1 MKGRD
6 DRRVETAVVVATV
19 TILGIAA
26 SATGLALL
34 AASWEAPAPDS
45 WGFRGFTVLFAT
57 AYGGVGAILTSRR
70 PENRVGWI
78 LLAAGTFSAVQLL
91 VEEYAIFG
99 VVGRSAPLPGAV
111 FAGWVESWIW
121 LVAAVLIVVITLLL
135 FPNGEFVSPRW
146 RIVAWLAA
154 ADLAVG
160 VAGLAFAAGPLNNAP
175 FALNPFPLLGEPG
188 RYLFYA
194 SFAGVVLLATSAA
207 ASLVVR
213 YRRSAGA
220 GRQQLK
226 WLALEAVLISIAIV
240 ITGLAQAFAPT
251 FKPVQVLFI
260 VVLALMPVA
269 IGVAILRYRLYDI
282 DVLINRA
289 IVYAATTAAIALT
302 FFGGIVVLQTGLRP
316 LTGGSEVAVAAS
328 PLACFALFQPIRPR
342 MQSTV
347 DRRFY
352 RARYDAVRAVDHFTA
367 ELTAEVDLGAV
378 RASLLAAVS
387 ETLQP
392 ESASVWLRNDSRTP
406 RG

>member
-1 MKGRD
+1 MSR
-6 DRRVETAVVVATV
+6 TAVVVAALTV
-19 TILGIAA
+19 LGITA
-26 SATGLALL
+26 SVTGLALL
-34 AASWEAPAPDS
+34 ALSWEAPAPDS
-45 WGFRGFTVLFAT
+45 WGFRGFTVVFAT
-57 AYGGVGAILTSRR
+57 AYGGVGAILTARR

-78 LLAAGTFSAVQLL
+78 LLAAGTCSAVQLF

-99 VVGRSAPLPGAV
+99 VVGRTAPLPGAV

-121 LVAAVLIVVITLLL
+121 LVGVVLIVVITLLV
-135 FPNGEFVSPRW
+135 FPSGRFVSPRW

-160 VAGLAFAAGPLNNAP
+160 VAGLAFSAGPLNNAP
-175 FALNPFPLLGEPG
+175 FAMNPFPLLSEAG

-194 SFAGVVLLATSAA
+194 GFTGVVLLATSAA

-226 WLALEAVLISIAIV
+226 WLALEAVLISIVVV
-240 ITGLAQAFAPT
+240 ITGFAQLFAPT
-251 FKPVQVLFI
+251 FKPLQVLFI

-282 DVLINRA
+282 DVLINQA
-289 IVYAATTAAIALT
+289 LVYAATTAAVALT
-302 FFGGIVVLQTGLRP
+302 FFGAIVVMQAGLRP

-328 PLACFALFQPIRPR
+328 TLVCFALFQPVRRR

-352 RARYDAVRAVDHFTA
+352 RSRYDAARTLDVFSVRLRD
-367 ELTAEVDLGAV
+367 EVDLDAV
-378 RASLLAAVS
+378 HKDLIDAVGQ
-387 ETLQP
+387 TMQP
-392 ESASVWLRNDSRTP
+392 ASVSLWLRGNP
-406 RG
+406 

>member
-1 MKGRD
+1 MKVRD
-6 DRRVETAVVVATV
+6 DRRVETAVVATV
-19 TILGIAA
+19 TVLGIAA
-26 SATGLALL
+26 SAIGLALL

-45 WGFRGFTVLFAT
+45 WGFRGFTIVFAT
-57 AYGGVGAILTSRR
+57 AYGGVGAILASRR

-78 LLAAGTFSAVQLL
+78 LLAAGTCSAVQLL

-99 VVGRSAPLPGAV
+99 VVDRTVPLPGAA

-121 LVAAVLIVVITLLL
+121 LVGVVLIVVITLLL
-135 FPNGEFVSPRW
+135 FPNGKFVSPRW

-154 ADLAVG
+154 ADLVVG

-175 FALNPFPLLGEPG
+175 FALNPYPVLGEPG
-188 RYLFYA
+188 HYLFYA

-220 GRQQLK
+220 GQQQLK

-240 ITGLAQAFAPT
+240 IVGLAQAFAPT

-289 IVYAATTAAIALT
+289 LVYAATTAAIALT
-302 FFGGIVVLQTGLRP
+302 FFGGIVVLQAGLRP
-316 LTGGSEVAVAAS
+316 LTGGNEVAVAAS
-328 PLACFALFQPIRPR
+328 TLVCFALFQPIRRR

-352 RARYDAVRAVDHFTA
+352 RSRYDAARTLDRFTS
-367 ELTAEVDLGAV
+367 ELAGEVDLGAV
-378 RASLLAAVS
+378 RASLIEAVG
-387 ETLQP
+387 ETVQP
-392 ESASVWLRNDSRTP
+392 THASVWLR
-406 RG
+406 